1 MLDVTMRWMI
11 NCDLTDV
18 IRIELESLQ
27 YAWTEDDFKQT
38 LSDRN
43 VVGMVAESSGR
54 IAGFMVYELL
64 GDEFHLLNFA
74 VAQDFRRQKIG
85 TQMIGKLIAKLS
97 RRRPTLRLEVREK
110 NMAAQKFFSKCGF
123 RAWEVVNEFYEN
135 PVEDAYRAFRFMP
148 VVKEAECQ

>member
-11 NCDLTDV
+11 TPDIVDV
-18 IRIELESLQ
+18 LRIELESFQ
-27 YAWTEDDFKQT
+27 YAWTEDDFKRT
-38 LSDRN
+38 LGGN
-43 VVGMVAESSGR
+43 VVGIVAESNGR
-54 IAGFMVYELL
+54 IAGFMIYELFD
-64 GDEFHLLNFA
+64 DEFHLMNFA
-74 VAQDFRRQKIG
+74 VAQDFRRQKVG

-97 RRRPTLRLEVREK
+97 RRRPALRIEVREK